1 MLLKRAVNPFES
13 NEPQILHEKRKKRVI
28 ALAMQTEIRSM
39 LLIHLCK
46 HTAQPWTPLQGVAGL
61 LSLEMANVGVEDV
74 GVPTN
79 VVVAVPT
86 ETRKMEID
94 QVGREEETLPVVEIN
109 AVFCLPMIR
118 IGSLACPSSI
128 GDFRLEKP
136 GNTPK
141 EMEIRILRALEHVLE
156 ELKAPPTVVVPER
169 VETPKRR
176 NVAGEEEAAKDL
188 SLERKKREPKRTHLQ
203 TLHRALPKT
212 LSETALFGGYRK
224 ESLFRDSVPIPGL
237 SALYT
242 VAAFAT
248 GVGTTVAENGA

>member
-1 MLLKRAVNPFES
+1 
-13 NEPQILHEKRKKRVI
+13 
-28 ALAMQTEIRSM
+28 M

-46 HTAQPWTPLQGVAGL
+46 HTAQPWTPLQGVTGP

-79 VVVAVPT
+79 VVVAAPT

-94 QVGREEETLPVVEIN
+94 KVGREGETLPVVGIN

-136 GNTPK
+136 GNSPK

-156 ELKAPPTVVVPER
+156 DPKAPPTVVPER

-176 NVAGEEEAAKDL
+176 NVDGEEEAAKDL
-188 SLERKKREPKRTHLQ
+188 SLERKKREPKRTHPRTLHPR

-212 LSETALFGGYRK
+212 LSETALFGGYGK

-248 GVGTTVAENGA
+248 GVGTTIAESGA